1 MLKILKNELDD
12 KDNEYLYELKIVQDR
27 LKETDLKNTN
37 SDIRW
42 VKMIKVLQ
50 KELIS
55 QKKEFIYTEKSYMN
69 RIGELERQLQK

>member
-27 LKETDLKNTN
+27 LKETELKNTN

-55 QKKEFIYTEKSYMN
+55 QKKSFVYTEKSYMN
-69 RIGELERQLQK
+69 RIGELERQLEK